1 MTRMTGPD
9 CVVMCNLINTHTHT
23 HTQLFIHIADSI
35 IKRSPLRIEINRF
48 GKQHLLQEKNY
59 EYCKPLDLHTGR
71 AFNGE
76 PALELDLPCTAPVIL
91 QGHRFPTLP
100 ARVHIDVV
108 FILQPLSFVVRLCV
122 ACAVGKQPNHRY
134 RPINSLGLV
143 LYFLLF
149 TTYY

>member
-1 MTRMTGPD
+1 
-9 CVVMCNLINTHTHT
+9 MCNLINTHTHTHTHT

-108 FILQPLSFVVRLCV
+108 FILQSLSFVVRLCV